1 MLLNCHCVQEML
13 NIPDDKEVIALVGN
27 PNVGKSVIFNKLT
40 GRYVEV
46 SNYPGTTVDVNY
58 GFYKDYVIVDTPG
71 VYGISSFNDEEIV
84 TRDIVLS
91 TQKIINVVDSVHLDR
106 DLFLTQQLIDYQ
118 KEVIVVL
125 NMVDE
130 VEKNNIKIDI
140 EKLKEILGVEVIAT
154 SASKGLG
161 IDKLKE
167 AIDKNLFKKGR
178 ITPNLEKI
186 LESEGKK
193 FSCET
198 LVEAE
203 NVFSSSVSELQEKIY
218 ALRRGYVDEIFN
230 KTVKFDTK
238 KLEFKNKLSQVLIN
252 PLTGIPILFATL
264 YIMYYFMGVL
274 VAQRLVDFTMNT
286 VMGEYYLG
294 FIKGIVEKFVSNAFL
309 EKIIVGNYGILS
321 MFPIIFLGLLFPL
334 VVAFHLFMSIL
345 EDSGYLPRIAALVD
359 RVFNKIGLNGRAII
373 PIILGFGCV
382 TMATMTTR
390 ILGSKRERLITMF
403 LLGLT
408 IPCSAQLGIISGL
421 ISRLGFWYLVA
432 YILIIG
438 FIFGLVGRILNKII
452 KGESTSLFIDLP
464 TLRIPQP
471 SNVLKKTYY
480 KSKGF
485 LVEAFP
491 IFVAATLVLG
501 FLDATNLLHAIENFA
516 QPVVT
521 GFLKLPKQITEVF
534 ILSIIRRD
542 YGAAGLV
549 TIPTTKGQ
557 MFVALVTTT
566 LFVPCITSFAMM
578 TKENGLKYS
587 VFVWISSA
595 VIAILV
601 GGVLA
606 NIML

>member
-1 MLLNCHCVQEML
+1 ML

-27 PNVGKSVIFNKLT
+27 PNVGKSVVFNKLT

-46 SNYPGTTVDVNY
+46 SNYPGTTVDVDY

-84 TRDIVLS
+84 TRDIVLN

-125 NMVDE
+125 NMIDE
-130 VEKNNIKIDI
+130 VEKNNITIDI
-140 EKLKEILGVEVIAT
+140 DKLKESLGVEVIVT
-154 SASKGLG
+154 SASKGIG
-161 IDKLKE
+161 IDKLRE
-167 AIDKNLFKKGR
+167 AIDKNLFKKGK

-193 FSCET
+193 FSWES
-198 LVEAE
+198 LAEAE

-218 ALRRGYVDEIFN
+218 ALRRTYVGEIFN
-230 KTVKFDTK
+230 KTVKFNTK
-238 KLEFKNKLSQVLIN
+238 NLEFKNKLSRILIN
-252 PLTGIPILFATL
+252 PVTGIPILFATL
-264 YIMYYFMGVL
+264 YIMYYFMGVF
-274 VAQRLVDFTMNT
+274 VAQKLVDFTMNT
-286 VMGEYYLG
+286 VMGEFYLG
-294 FIKGIVEKFVSNAFL
+294 FIKGIVSKFVTNLFL
-309 EKIIVGNYGILS
+309 QKIIVGDYGILS
-321 MFPIIFLGLLFPL
+321 MFPIIFFGLLFPL
-334 VVAFHLFMSIL
+334 VIAFYLFMSIL

-390 ILGSKRERLITMF
+390 VLGSKRERRITMF

-501 FLDATNLLHAIENFA
+501 FLDAINLLHAIENFA

-521 GFLKLPKQITEVF
+521 GFLKLPKEITEVF

-549 TIPTTKGQ
+549 TIPNTKGQ

-566 LFVPCITSFAMM
+566 LFVPCIASFAMM

-587 VFVWISSA
+587 VVVWISSA

-601 GGVLA
+601 GGILAHIVL
-606 NIML
+606 

>member
-1 MLLNCHCVQEML
+1 MNCHSVNRLL
-13 NIPDDKEVIALVGN
+13 NIPEGNEVIALVGN

-40 GRYVEV
+40 GRYVEI

-58 GFYKDYVIVDTPG
+58 GYYRDYIIVDTPG
-71 VYGISSFNDEEIV
+71 VYGISSFSEEEIV
-84 TRDIVLS
+84 TRDIVLN
-91 TQKIINVVDSVHLDR
+91 TQKIINVIDSVHLDR

-118 KEVIVVL
+118 KEIIVVL

-130 VEKNNIKIDI
+130 VKKNDIEIDV
-140 EKLKEILGVEVIAT
+140 EKLKQHLGVEVITT
-154 SASKGLG
+154 SASKGIG
-161 IDKLKE
+161 INELKE
-167 AIDKNLFKKGR
+167 AIDKNLFKKGNP
-178 ITPNLEKI
+178 TPNLDML

-193 FSCET
+193 LCCGE
-198 LVEAE
+198 LAEAE
-203 NVFSSSVSELQEKIY
+203 NIFETSVSELQEKIY
-218 ALRRGYVDEIFN
+218 ALRRNYVDVIYSQ
-230 KTVKFDTK
+230 TVKFDSK
-238 KLEFKNKLSQVLIN
+238 RLAFKNKLSQILIN
-252 PLTGIPILFATL
+252 PITGIPILVATL
-264 YIMYYFMGVL
+264 YIMYYFLGVL
-274 VAQRLVDFTMNT
+274 VAQKLVGFTMNT
-286 VMGEYYLG
+286 VMGEYYFG
-294 FIKGIVEKFVSNAFL
+294 FIEKVIKGIIPNMFL
-309 EKIIVGNYGILS
+309 QKLLVGSYGILS
-321 MFPIIFLGLLFPL
+321 MFPIIFFGLLLPL
-334 VVAFHLFMSIL
+334 VVAFHFFMSIL
-345 EDSGYLPRIAALVD
+345 EDSGYLPRIATLVD
-359 RVFNKIGLNGRAII
+359 RVFNKIGLNGRSII

-390 ILGSKRERLITMF
+390 ILGSKRERLITIF

-421 ISRLGFWYLVA
+421 ISKLGFWYLVA
-432 YILIIG
+432 YVLIIG
-438 FIFGLVGRILNKII
+438 FIFGVVGKILSRII

-464 TLRIPQP
+464 TLRIPQL

-491 IFVAATLVLG
+491 VFVVATLLLG
-501 FLDATNLLHAIENFA
+501 FLDAASLLKVIENLA

-549 TIPTTKGQ
+549 TIPTTKSQ

-578 TKENGLKYS
+578 TKENGLRYS
-587 VFVWISSA
+587 LFVWISSA

-601 GGVLA
+601 GGLLA
-606 NIML
+606 HIMIA

>member
-1 MLLNCHCVQEML
+1 
-13 NIPDDKEVIALVGN
+13 
-27 PNVGKSVIFNKLT
+27 
-40 GRYVEV
+40 
-46 SNYPGTTVDVNY
+46 
-58 GFYKDYVIVDTPG
+58 
-71 VYGISSFNDEEIV
+71 
-84 TRDIVLS
+84 
-91 TQKIINVVDSVHLDR
+91 
-106 DLFLTQQLIDYQ
+106 
-118 KEVIVVL
+118 
-125 NMVDE
+125 
-130 VEKNNIKIDI
+130 
-140 EKLKEILGVEVIAT
+140 
-154 SASKGLG
+154 
-161 IDKLKE
+161 
-167 AIDKNLFKKGR
+167 
-178 ITPNLEKI
+178 
-186 LESEGKK
+186 
-193 FSCET
+193 
-198 LVEAE
+198 
-203 NVFSSSVSELQEKIY
+203 
-218 ALRRGYVDEIFN
+218 
-230 KTVKFDTK
+230 
-238 KLEFKNKLSQVLIN
+238 
-252 PLTGIPILFATL
+252 
-264 YIMYYFMGVL
+264 
-274 VAQRLVDFTMNT
+274 
-286 VMGEYYLG
+286 
-294 FIKGIVEKFVSNAFL
+294 
-309 EKIIVGNYGILS
+309 
-321 MFPIIFLGLLFPL
+321 
-334 VVAFHLFMSIL
+334 
-345 EDSGYLPRIAALVD
+345 
-359 RVFNKIGLNGRAII
+359 
-373 PIILGFGCV
+373 
-382 TMATMTTR
+382 MATMTTR